1 MRSYQGLPLGVYI
14 TAGVLSAAG
23 LSSSTFAQ
31 GAEESADAQ
40 LRANCRLAVQ
50 TLQPGHPAPKSD
62 WALSVI
68 RRCTESGGSALQ
80 ALWTS
85 APTDS
90 AALEQLVAASS
101 RLIDQRIYDGV
112 KATARNQGAPRI
124 VRLAALRVLAAYVDP
139 TKVIRPDDL
148 ARPHPD
154 TAVIMLFASTS
165 HGPTQFAGSVSLA
178 PGSREETRD
187 LFTTLWRADA
197 DPVVRRAGKS
207 LRLVFF
213 GSP

>member
-1 MRSYQGLPLGVYI
+1 MRSYQRLPLSVCI
-14 TAGVLSAAG
+14 AAG
-23 LSSSTFAQ
+23 LLSASVLPSSTFAQ
-31 GAEESADAQ
+31 NAEESAEAQ
-40 LRANCRLAVQ
+40 LRADCRLAVQ
-50 TLQPGHPAPKSD
+50 TLQKGHPAPKSD

-85 APTDS
+85 APSDS

-101 RLIDQRIYDGV
+101 RLIDRRIYDGV
-112 KATARNQGAPRI
+112 RATARNQAAPRV

-148 ARPHPD
+148 AMPNPD

-165 HGPTQFAGSVSLA
+165 HGPTQFAGSVPLA
-178 PGSREETRD
+178 PSSRDETRD